1 MAHAELPEE
10 ELQPLLK
17 SIQEAFLPL
26 QKAMPLIMRIPEEI
40 SRVADN
46 ISQDLSGGVPGRVD
60 GAVEKITKDEA
71 EDKLKQELSDVEA
84 KALERL
90 TTELELLRKQG
101 IPAEIKD
108 GEVKRLSK
116 QQFEQSQKDY
126 AQNVTRERL
135 IKEEI
140 ETVKNSNVGDKEL
153 IEKIKTLNE
162 KLETNNKQR
171 EKIEE
176 RLAGNLP
183 EQQVIDDEGEG
194 MQLPPMFDEMVE
206 TGKTAVEAPLF
217 AFTELKRQFKDNIY
231 TPIITLIGVN
241 KKHHKKMEDY
251 GKTGEKADKLT
262 IMKFLAI
269 AAGIAGIL
277 AAGSWIVNKFKGE
290 SEEEKKKNI
299 MESAQQKAYNKA
311 REEGKSKEEALVIA
325 EKVRQDEMLGEDA
338 GKGKQSF
345 LSKLFHGGVI
355 QDDEMEGRIEDA
367 KQKAREREF
376 AESDYFKAI
385 TGGDFRDR
393 GITFNFGQQNNQN
406 NQSNNAEIKKPGLSE
421 NKPSAVAQSGG

>member
-1 MAHAELPEE
+1 MAHVELPDE
-10 ELQPLLK
+10 ELKPLLK

-26 QKAMPLIMRIPEEI
+26 QKAMPLIMKIPEEI

-46 ISQDLSGGVPGRVD
+46 ISQDLSSGVPGKVD

-71 EDKLKQELSDVEA
+71 EEQLKKELSDVEA

-90 TTELELLRKQG
+90 TKELELLREQG

-116 QQFEQSQKDY
+116 RQFEQSQKDY
-126 AQNVTRERL
+126 AQNVTQERL

-140 ETVKNSNVGDKEL
+140 ETVKKSNVGDKEL
-153 IEKIKTLNE
+153 IEKIKTLNQ

-171 EKIEE
+171 EKLEE

-183 EQQVIDDEGEG
+183 EQDFIDDEEESVR
-194 MQLPPMFDEMVE
+194 LPMFDEMKE
-206 TGKTAVEAPLF
+206 TAMETATAPLF
-217 AFTELKRQFKDNIY
+217 AMTELKRQFKDNIY
-231 TPIITLIGVN
+231 TPIITLIGIN

-251 GKTGEKADKLT
+251 GKTGEKADKMT
-262 IMKFLAI
+262 ILKFMAI

-277 AAGSWIVNKFKGE
+277 AAGSWIVNKFKGD
-290 SEEEKKKNI
+290 SEDDKKKKI

-325 EKVRQDEMLGEDA
+325 EKVRQDKMLGGPA
-338 GKGKQSF
+338 TSNRTF
-345 LSKLFHGGVI
+345 FHSGLI
-355 QDDEMEGRIEDA
+355 KDDEMEGRIEDA
-367 KQKAREREF
+367 KQSAREREF
-376 AESDYFKAI
+376 SESDQFQAMI
-385 TGGDFRDR
+385 GSDFTKQ

-406 NQSNNAEIKKPGLSE
+406 NQTNEGPTVKGGLNNKNQPIS
-421 NKPSAVAQSGG
+421 QSGG

>member
-126 AQNVTRERL
+126 AQNVTKCCTR
-135 IKEEI
+135 K
-140 ETVKNSNVGDKEL
+140 
-153 IEKIKTLNE
+153 
-162 KLETNNKQR
+162 
-171 EKIEE
+171 
-176 RLAGNLP
+176 
-183 EQQVIDDEGEG
+183 
-194 MQLPPMFDEMVE
+194 
-206 TGKTAVEAPLF
+206 
-217 AFTELKRQFKDNIY
+217 
-231 TPIITLIGVN
+231 VN
-241 KKHHKKMEDY
+241 KRR
-251 GKTGEKADKLT
+251 
-262 IMKFLAI
+262 
-269 AAGIAGIL
+269 
-277 AAGSWIVNKFKGE
+277 N
-290 SEEEKKKNI
+290 
-299 MESAQQKAYNKA
+299 
-311 REEGKSKEEALVIA
+311 
-325 EKVRQDEMLGEDA
+325 
-338 GKGKQSF
+338 
-345 LSKLFHGGVI
+345 
-355 QDDEMEGRIEDA
+355 
-367 KQKAREREF
+367 
-376 AESDYFKAI
+376 
-385 TGGDFRDR
+385 
-393 GITFNFGQQNNQN
+393 
-406 NQSNNAEIKKPGLSE
+406 
-421 NKPSAVAQSGG
+421 

>member
-1 MAHAELPEE
+1 MAHVELPDE
-10 ELQPLLK
+10 ELKPLLK

-26 QKAMPLIMRIPEEI
+26 QKAMPLIMKIPEEI

-46 ISQDLSGGVPGRVD
+46 ISQDLSSGVPGKVD

-71 EDKLKQELSDVEA
+71 EEQLKKELSDVEA

-90 TTELELLRKQG
+90 TKELELLREQG

-116 QQFEQSQKDY
+116 RQFEQSQKDY
-126 AQNVTRERL
+126 AQNVTQERL

-140 ETVKNSNVGDKEL
+140 ETVKKSNVGDKEL
-153 IEKIKTLNE
+153 IEKIKTLNQ

-171 EKIEE
+171 EKLEE

-183 EQQVIDDEGEG
+183 EQDFIDDEEESVR
-194 MQLPPMFDEMVE
+194 LPMFDEMKE
-206 TGKTAVEAPLF
+206 TAMETATAPLF
-217 AFTELKRQFKDNIY
+217 AMTELKRQFKDNIY

-251 GKTGEKADKLT
+251 GRTGEKADKLT
-262 IMKFLAI
+262 ILKFLAI

-277 AAGSWIVNKFKGE
+277 AAGSWIVNKFKGD
-290 SEEEKKKNI
+290 SEEDKKKKI

-325 EKVRQDEMLGEDA
+325 EKVRQDKMLGEGA
-338 GKGKQSF
+338 GEST
-345 LSKLFHGGVI
+345 LANLLHGGLI
-355 QDDEMEGRIEDA
+355 KDDEMEGRIETA
-367 KQKAREREF
+367 KQTAREREF
-376 AESDYFKAI
+376 SESDQFQAMI
-385 TGGDFRDR
+385 GSDFTKQ

-406 NQSNNAEIKKPGLSE
+406 NQSNNAEIKKPGLSD